1 MAGFINAFGGNTGYS
16 GRGPSSVV
24 GTTLTN
30 EGFELQKPFL
40 EDLFGA
46 AGEFYF
52 DTTKDDAGVETKT
65 LRVQEKYTVET
76 IPGFDPTQE
85 KAFGFLEDIGA
96 GGLAATGQAGSGQY
110 MTQAT
115 NLADLA
121 AGKFDAATAKEYI
134 NPYLQNVTRQ
144 AEDEVLRRYQS
155 EIEPRLGA
163 EAAAAGAFGGS
174 RAAIMESEGQRN
186 LLR

>member
-1 MAGFINAFGGNTGYS
+1 MAGFINAFGGNTGYT

-24 GTTLTN
+24 GTAMTN
-30 EGFELQKPFL
+30 EGFQLQKPFL

-65 LRVQEKYTVET
+65 LKVPEQYTGET
-76 IPGFDPTQE
+76 IAGFDPTQQR
-85 KAFGFLEDIGA
+85 AFGILEDIGA

-121 AGKFDAATAKEYI
+121 AGKFDAAAAKEYI
-134 NPYLQNVTRQ
+134 NQYLENVTRQ
-144 AEDEVLRRYQS
+144 AEDEDL
-155 EIEPRLGA
+155 
-163 EAAAAGAFGGS
+163 
-174 RAAIMESEGQRN
+174 
-186 LLR
+186 